1 MVQANGA
8 TFVIGLQ
15 RHDVRYE
22 QFLHAQHIPYTTFDE
37 AEAYPGHGITGRR
50 RGMRWSR
57 SG

>member
-1 MVQANGA
+1 
-8 TFVIGLQ
+8 LQ